1 MDRSAPR
8 VLTVRS
14 GRWRHGCARRRDH
27 PLLDRWRHHARVG
40 WVTPWNMDF
49 SLTWRYYGSV
59 STFRGNPEAIDHELS
74 DQNYFDLTANWNIND
89 KTSVMLGINNVMDED
104 PPATSAVGT
113 TGNGNTFPQTYDAL
127 GRWVFLRAQVGF

>member
-1 MDRSAPR
+1 M
-8 VLTVRS
+8 
-14 GRWRHGCARRRDH
+14 
-27 PLLDRWRHHARVG
+27 
-40 WVTPWNMDF
+40 
-49 SLTWRYYGSV
+49 
-59 STFRGNPEAIDHELS
+59 S

-127 GRWVFLRAQVGF
+127 GEIPLPARAGRILTQI